1 MKPTKKIRLSAL
13 FLLVIFSMNPVVGF
27 ACSLGVDMGFNSGHH
42 SHGGGKHHE
51 HDSGKQHEHS
61 DADHHHEH
69 DGNKSHSHNHEAKP
83 HHHSDITNNTVSFT
97 SQSEDNCC
105 NDLVADFQKLDKAI
119 VKGNSNIQQPH
130 FVLSPFIIPVVLGL
144 NNTKGFTKHFRIPP
158 KEIDLPPPDILV
170 FIQSF
175 LI

>member
-1 MKPTKKIRLSAL
+1 MKPTAKIRLSAL
-13 FLLVIFSMNPVVGF
+13 FLLVTFSMNPVIGF
-27 ACSLGVDMGFNSGHH
+27 ACSLGVDMGFNSNHH
-42 SHGGGKHHE
+42 SH
-51 HDSGKQHEHS
+51 DSGEQHEHS

-69 DGNKSHSHNHEAKP
+69 DGNNSHSHNHKAKS
-83 HHHSDITNNTVSFT
+83 HHHSDADNNTVSFT

-119 VKGNSNIQQPH
+119 VKGNSNVQQPH
-130 FVLSPFIIPVVLGL
+130 ILLSPFIIPVVLGL

-158 KEIDLPPPDILV
+158 KEIDLPPPDIVV